1 MMSASKIHPPLWSS
15 LLVDSLGTGM
25 FGPMVL
31 LYFHMV
37 AGHDLA
43 YVGGLA
49 SSAAAL
55 GLIVPLFAGR
65 MADRLQPRVM
75 VMAGQLVQALGYA
88 GFLIARAPWAIF
100 IALVLAAAGLRAFW
114 STFYTML
121 AALPVPEE
129 KGRER
134 LFAVTGAV
142 QATGFGA
149 GALIGGLLVA
159 NASVRIFEIAV
170 MCDVASYVLGAALLL
185 RLPPGARTSNG
196 DDHAAPSGLRLLL
209 GDRSFLGLVV
219 VDAGFATCSDALV
232 VGLPISLKIGGIG
245 YVGLLGPLL
254 ALNTFLIATT
264 QLFMAR
270 AMGRISRI
278 GALVLAGLLWV
289 AWAILMS
296 VLPVFSVAFSS
307 VLLVLA
313 VLLYCAAEMI
323 HAPVANA
330 LAAEAAPAEHRGV
343 YLAAFQ
349 YGFAIANIV
358 VPAAFTALF
367 AIGPAVPWIALAI
380 LAAAATAGASMVG
393 KALPAEAARRS
404 PSPSRS

>member
-1 MMSASKIHPPLWSS
+1 LWLS
-15 LLVDSLGTGM
+15 LLIDSLGTGM

-31 LYFHMV
+31 LYFHLV
-37 AGHDLA
+37 AGYPLA
-43 YVGGLA
+43 YVGALA
-49 SSAAAL
+49 SGAAAP

-65 MADRLQPRVM
+65 MADRWEPRVM
-75 VMAGQLVQALGYA
+75 VMAGQLIQALGYC

-100 IALVLAAAGLRAFW
+100 IALVLTAAGLRVFW

-121 AALPVPEE
+121 AALPVPQEG
-129 KGRER
+129 GRER

-142 QATGFGA
+142 QATGFDA
-149 GALIGGLLVA
+149 GALIGGVLVA

-170 MCDVASYVLGAALLL
+170 ICDAVSYVLGAALLL
-185 RLPPGARTSNG
+185 RLPHSARTRNS
-196 DDHAAPSGLRLLL
+196 AADAPPSGLRLLL
-209 GDRSFLGLVV
+209 RNRPFLGLIV
-219 VDAGFATCSDALV
+219 VDAGFAICSDALV

-264 QLFMAR
+264 QLFVAKAIGR
-270 AMGRISRI
+270 VSRIS
-278 GALVLAGLLWV
+278 ALTLSGLLWS
-289 AWAILMS
+289 AWAALTS
-296 VLPVFSVAFSS
+296 VLPVFSLAFSS
-307 VLLVLA
+307 VLLVML
-313 VLLYCAAEMI
+313 VLLYCVAEMI

-358 VPAAFTALF
+358 VPATFTALF
-367 AIGPAVPWIALAI
+367 AVGHAVPWIALAV
-380 LAAAATAGASMVG
+380 LAAAATVGASIVG
-393 KALPAEAARRS
+393 KTLPAEAVRLSS
-404 PSPSRS
+404 PAQC